1 MFTLRLLKCN
11 LANSK
16 YKENNN
22 LGKYGKKNEVK
33 LDPLAYNLALIGESG
48 IGKTTIIKEY
58 CEKLAGEDGYLFL
71 EIGKED
77 GADAIDGIVYEDA
90 PDWDAFEDIIDDIVT
105 NKVSDY
111 SELRVVVIDT
121 YDELFRIAEPEVVR
135 MHNVDNMDKP
145 VKSIKGAFGG
155 FQAGEDKCIEIVLN
169 KLWSLKEVG
178 VSFIVIGHT
187 KTRNVDDPV
196 TGESFMQ
203 LTTNM
208 PQKYFNAIKTKVHFL
223 GVAAIDR
230 KIVQEKTGKKD
241 FVTKKDVMK
250 GVVKGE
256 TRKITFRDDNFVID
270 SKSRFADII
279 DDIPMDVDALINAI
293 NEAIEK
299 ERSKSGRKLS
309 DDKNRQEKAEA
320 EKLKEIAKAE
330 QNKKEAKKLEDVVSK
345 ITDFIKENKSNMD
358 KIKPIIAKSKELGYD
373 NPTLITDIDDAN
385 KVLALIS

>member
-1 MFTLRLLKCN
+1 M
-11 LANSK
+11 A
-16 YKENNN
+16 
-22 LGKYGKKNEVK
+22 KYGKKNEVK
-33 LDPLAYNLALIGESG
+33 LDPLSYNLALIGESG
-48 IGKTTIIKEY
+48 IGKTTIIKKY

-77 GADAIDGIVYEDA
+77 GADAIDGIVYENA
-90 PDWDAFEDIIDDIVT
+90 PDWDTFDDIINDIVT
-105 NKVSDY
+105 NKISDY
-111 SELRVVVIDT
+111 SQLRVVVIDT

-135 MHNVDNMDKP
+135 MHNVENTEKP

-155 FQAGEDKCIEIVLN
+155 FQAGEDKCIEIVLD
-169 KLWSLKEVG
+169 KLWSLKDVG

-187 KTRNVDDPV
+187 KTKNVDDPV
-196 TGESFMQ
+196 TGESYMQ

-230 KIVQEKTGKKD
+230 KIVKEKTGKKD
-241 FVTKKDVMK
+241 FVTKKEITK

-270 SKSRFADII
+270 SKSRFADIVE
-279 DDIPMDVDALINAI
+279 DIPMEADALINAI
-293 NEAIEK
+293 NDAIEK

-309 DDKNRQEKAEA
+309 DDKDRQEAKEA
-320 EKLKEIAKAE
+320 EKMKQIAKAE
-330 QNKKEAKKLEDVVSK
+330 QDKKEAKKLEDIISK

-358 KIKPIIAKSKELGYD
+358 KIKPIIAAAKNLGYD
-373 NPTLITDIDDAN
+373 NPTVITKIEDAK